1 MMSYSVLQRASR
13 TSASGRIPLAEALIA
28 SVTNDVSSVLR
39 LLRER
44 KTLVMDVS
52 SSFAIATEVLL
63 KRMQASSKTIS
74 SEQNVL
80 GSLSSSNIYFGVGR
94 TTLP

>member
-1 MMSYSVLQRASR
+1 MMSYSVLQRASS

-80 GSLSSSNIYFGVGR
+80 GSLSSSNIY
-94 TTLP
+94 L